1 MLELFWLYMYRTD
14 LGIAILGQSGN
25 QLKLMCSACCN
36 AVHDKRRTYG
46 LCGCQVDIDL
56 EPSCS
61 ERSLDAVIR

>member
-46 LCGCQVDIDL
+46 LYGCQVDFNL